1 MTQTRTTPWHLLLE
15 DCSILPE
22 CRTPD
27 MTAVIEL
34 TLSRFDLHLVLVWLQ
49 KLEGELIT
57 EAFCETLR
65 PATLS
70 WVVVQA
76 YGGQVVATAADTT
89 VDLVNHWAG
98 GFQQVWDD
106 VMGVPFSTDT
116 LTGELRHRQL
126 VPDGLGRLLL
136 QGAVQDAPGWFEGDQ
151 RALPHHIRRWERH
164 FETSGDTLEGWAQ
177 CFRSREE
184 RPHGLETGSAPPD
197 DP

>member
-1 MTQTRTTPWHLLLE
+1 MTQARTTPWRLLLD

-34 TLSRFDLHLVLVWLQ
+34 TLSRFDLHLALVWLQ
-49 KLEGELIT
+49 TLEGELIT
-57 EAFCETLR
+57 EAFCETLW

-70 WVVVQA
+70 RVVVQA
-76 YGGQVVATAADTT
+76 YGGQVVATEAENE
-89 VDLVNHWAG
+89 VDLVNHWSG

-106 VMGVPFSTDT
+106 VMSVPFSTDR
-116 LTGELRHRQL
+116 LIEELRRRQL

-136 QGAVQDAPGWFEGDQ
+136 QGAVQDAPGWFAGDQ

-164 FETSGDTLEGWAQ
+164 FETFGDTLEGWSQ
-177 CFRSREE
+177 YFSQE
-184 RPHGLETGSAPPD
+184 
-197 DP
+197 